1 MKAINDGS
9 SSLAEKFAL
18 NVGINVSDVATAVD
32 GGGVLAPVLRFRHE
46 P

>member
-32 GGGVLAPVLRFRHE
+32 GGGTGASFEIP

>member
-32 GGGVLAPVLRFRHE
+32 GGGGTGASFEIP